1 MSYGEDKMK
10 FTVREGV
17 TVISQEME
25 FCGKVINV
33 EVRISETYGFV
44 RTVLTD
50 NATGQDIDLVH
61 AANETHSVAN
71 AAFDLFRNG
80 VPTYTGRGER
90 FGCIT
95 TVLDDQLQNCHHP
108 TTGVI
113 NHLMPNRVQSSV

>member
-50 NATGQDIDLVH
+50 NATGQDIDLDMQLTCESLDEENMEVELTSNDECFIKIDKDGIH
-61 AANETHSVAN
+61 
-71 AAFDLFRNG
+71 
-80 VPTYTGRGER
+80 ER
-90 FGCIT
+90 
-95 TVLDDQLQNCHHP
+95 
-108 TTGVI
+108 
-113 NHLMPNRVQSSV
+113 M